1 MTTKELIEIL
11 SKQDPSSQVH
21 IRYWDV
27 NAYGT
32 VDSDDYICFD
42 DVDFYTNKQN
52 NFIIDMRKPQMGYQR

>member
-11 SKQDPSSQVH
+11 SKQDPNSQVH

-32 VDSDDYICFD
+32 VDQDDDYICFD
-42 DVDFYTNKQN
+42 DVDIYTDNQN
-52 NFIIDMRKPQMGYQR
+52 DVIIDMRDPQMDY

>member
-11 SKQDPSSQVH
+11 SKKDPNSQVH

-42 DVDFYTNKQN
+42 DVKIYTNEQN
-52 NFIIDMRKPQMGYQR
+52 DVVIDMRDPQMDY

>member
-11 SKQDPSSQVH
+11 SKQDPDSQVH

-32 VDSDDYICFD
+32 VDSDNYISSD
-42 DVDFYTNKQN
+42 DVKIYTDELNAI
-52 NFIIDMRKPQMGYQR
+52 IIDMREAQMGY

>member
-11 SKQDPSSQVH
+11 SKQDPNSQVH

-42 DVDFYTNKQN
+42 DVDIYTDEQN
-52 NFIIDMRKPQMGYQR
+52 DVIVDMRNPQMDY